1 MALRPV
7 FMLMVLLLPLFAA
20 AQDPVPSWIVEETS
34 GTVRLAKPGKLPS
47 RLQGSMSVPLYQGDR
62 LLVGPVGRAR
72 VFDGRQVRHLVA
84 DAEAQSHVVPAP
96 PAEGSVVGRLLADAA
111 RRQSHAAAAGVV
123 IRVGEDEEC
132 RFLVPDEGRYFVGR
146 APDPVVLVTLE
157 QTDPLAL
164 VIERRPPGDLVAPAE
179 QVARLPIPQTEGSHT
194 IAVPDD
200 VWQPGWVYLLRIR
213 RSSETLAMKSI
224 EPASADVLAALE
236 ADRQVLLDEL
246 AAQGIKEDVTAPL
259 AYLYAAHRFILPVE

>member
-7 FMLMVLLLPLFAA
+7 VILMVLLLPLLAA
-20 AQDPVPSWIVEETS
+20 AEDSVPSWILEETS
-34 GTVRLAKPGKLPS
+34 GTVRLAKPGRFP
-47 RLQGSMSVPLYQGDR
+47 RLMTGSDAVPLYQGDR

-72 VFDGRQVRHLVA
+72 VFDGRQVRHLA
-84 DAEAQSHVVPAP
+84 AEAEAQSHVVPAP

-111 RRQSHAAAAGVV
+111 RRQSHAVAAGVV
-123 IRVGEDEEC
+123 IRVGEDEDC

-146 APDPVVLVTLE
+146 PPDPVVFVTRD
-157 QTDPLAL
+157 QVDPLRL

-179 QVARLPIPQTEGSHT
+179 QVATLPIPLAEGSHT
-194 IAVPDD
+194 IAVPADL
-200 VWQPGWVYLLRIR
+200 WQPDWVYLLRIR

-224 EPASADVLAALE
+224 EPASAEVLAALE
-236 ADRQVLLDEL
+236 ADRQALLDDL
-246 AAQGIKEDVTAPL
+246 AAHGLKEDVTAPL